1 MVLKRWHV
9 TASRYLLRD
18 KWLTVRADD
27 CVTET
32 GAKVAPYYVLEY
44 PDWAHVAAF
53 DSDGRLLVVRQ
64 YRHALGRVCVE
75 LPGGVIEEGEMPLRA
90 AQRELAEE
98 TGHAAERWE
107 PLSAFSPNPATHTN
121 TLHGFLARGVTPI
134 TAPAPDAT
142 EDVTHEFLTISAV
155 LDMIETGE
163 FAQAMQVAT
172 LLLALRRLERAPR
185 RRMTE
190 VDADEQV
197 FHLRLADGPA

>member
-53 DSDGRLLVVRQ
+53 DSDERLLVVRQ
-64 YRHALGRVCVE
+64 YRHALGRVCIE
-75 LPGGVIEEGEMPLRA
+75 LPGGIIEGGETPLEA
-90 AQRELAEE
+90 AQREMVEE
-98 TGHAAERWE
+98 TGYAAECWE
-107 PLSAFSPNPATHTN
+107 SLGAFSPNPATHTN
-121 TLHGFLARGVTPI
+121 TLHGFLARAVTPS
-134 TAPAPDAT
+134 AAHAPDAT
-142 EDVTHEFLTISAV
+142 EDVTHEFLTIPT
-155 LDMIETGE
+155 LLHMIEIGE

-172 LLLALRRLERAPR
+172 LLLALRRLEYAP
-185 RRMTE
+185 
-190 VDADEQV
+190 AAQN
-197 FHLRLADGPA
+197 DGS

>member
-1 MVLKRWHV
+1 MVLKRWQV

-32 GAKVAPYYVLEY
+32 GATLAPYYVLEY

-75 LPGGVIEEGEMPLRA
+75 LPGGVIEKGETPLGA
-90 AQRELAEE
+90 IQRELMEE
-98 TGHAAERWE
+98 TGHAAESWE
-107 PLSAFSPNPATHTN
+107 LLSALSPNPATHTN
-121 TLHGFLARGVTPI
+121 TLYGFLARGVTPVA
-134 TAPAPDAT
+134 APTLDAT
-142 EDVTHEFLTISAV
+142 EAVTHEFLTVPAV
-155 LDMIETGE
+155 LDMTETGE

-172 LLLALRRLERAPR
+172 FLLALRRLERV
-185 RRMTE
+185 TD
-190 VDADEQV
+190 DAE
-197 FHLRLADGPA
+197 

>member
-1 MVLKRWHV
+1 MMVLKRWHV
-9 TASRYLLRD
+9 KASRYLLRD

-27 CVTET
+27 CITET

-53 DSDGRLLVVRQ
+53 DSDMRLLVVRQ

-75 LPGGVIEEGEMPLRA
+75 LPGGVVEAGEAPLRA

-98 TGHAAERWE
+98 TGHVAGHWD
-107 PLSAFSPNPATHTN
+107 PLGAFSPNPATHTN
-121 TLHGFLARGVTPI
+121 TLHSFLARGVTPV
-134 TAPAPDAT
+134 TAPALDVT
-142 EDVTHEFLTISAV
+142 EDVTHEFLSIPAL

-172 LLLALRRLERAPR
+172 ILLALRRLERAPCGV
-185 RRMTE
+185 E
-190 VDADEQV
+190 
-197 FHLRLADGPA
+197 

>member
-1 MVLKRWHV
+1 MIVLKRWQV

-27 CVTET
+27 CVTEN

-53 DSDGRLLVVRQ
+53 DGDGRLLVVRQ

-75 LPGGVIEEGEMPLRA
+75 LPGGIIEEGETPLRA
-90 AQRELAEE
+90 IQRELLEE
-98 TGHAAERWE
+98 TGHAAESWE
-107 PLSAFSPNPATHTN
+107 PLSALSPNPATPTN
-121 TLHGFLARGVTPI
+121 TLHGFLARGVTPAA
-134 TAPAPDAT
+134 APALDAT
-142 EDVTHEFLTISAV
+142 EAVTFEFLPVPAI

-172 LLLALRRLERAPR
+172 FLLALRRLEGV
-185 RRMTE
+185 T
-190 VDADEQV
+190 
-197 FHLRLADGPA
+197 DGAE